1 MKDAFREL
9 VNQSIDKKI
18 KEIDLI
24 HSTPAKVLKN
34 LSNEMHTVQLIASGI
49 ELVIPN
55 YSGSS
60 LEVGESV
67 QVFYQGDILSER
79 TAYIG
84 AAIYKEDSGSGG
96 DVKDWKIYYAYGEAV
111 TGDVTDEPRTIES
124 IVFEAKEKTNV
135 SFVFN
140 ANIWG
145 SSNGLNTMV
154 VSIDNVVQE
163 CQPRATIHGSENIV
177 MSFTFPFEVE
187 TGRHRISVTS
197 SGHGRIVDIVSYV
210 WGQFIEESDNFDPT
224 TQDDYIWEIINGE
237 ARLIRYIGQPLAML
251 KTPTQIV
258 SAEPPIGIFPT
269 RIFGNELFMN
279 NTDIQS
285 VKIPDGVRQIE

>member
-96 DVKDWKIYYAYGEAV
+96 ESKDWKIYYVYGEAV
-111 TGDVTDEPRTIES
+111 TGDVADEPRTIES
-124 IVFEAKEKTNV
+124 IVFDAKEKTSV
-135 SFVFN
+135 SFVFT
-140 ANIWG
+140 ATIWG
-145 SSNGLNTMV
+145 SSNGLNTMF
-154 VSIDNVVQE
+154 VSLD
-163 CQPRATIHGSENIV
+163 
-177 MSFTFPFEVE
+177 
-187 TGRHRISVTS
+187 
-197 SGHGRIVDIVSYV
+197 
-210 WGQFIEESDNFDPT
+210 
-224 TQDDYIWEIINGE
+224 
-237 ARLIRYIGQPLAML
+237 
-251 KTPTQIV
+251 
-258 SAEPPIGIFPT
+258 
-269 RIFGNELFMN
+269 
-279 NTDIQS
+279 
-285 VKIPDGVRQIE
+285 